1 MNTFDIFTQ
10 HHFELSESEK
20 SQFQVFLRLFM
31 EYNSHTNLSA
41 IRDEAGIIEKHFLD
55 SIY

>member
-1 MNTFDIFTQ
+1 MDNFHFFSD

-20 SQFQVFLRLFM
+20 QQFQQFLKLFI

-41 IRDEAGIIEKHFLD
+41 IRDEAGIIEKHFVD